1 MPIIAN
7 GHLQRHTPE
16 QRVFRTIPHRRN
28 GLLYTQIV
36 CPRTVN
42 MVLMAVTIV
51 VGFMW
56 MQPDAIK
63 RNVRK
68 ECRGEGKDREKRA
81 ETRMIEREERN

>member
-1 MPIIAN
+1 
-7 GHLQRHTPE
+7 
-16 QRVFRTIPHRRN
+16 
-28 GLLYTQIV
+28 
-36 CPRTVN
+36 